1 MSWTSG
7 ASWEGL
13 RRRRV
18 AARSSGA
25 GPASPPSGPAGR
37 AGPAPP
43 LHRNHPK
50 ADNRARD
57 RRAAAAPKARG
68 GASAATLSW
77 SHSRPARTRRSP
89 DPSPL
94 GRPHRTGET
103 AAAAAVSGRPRSS
116 RADLGA
122 TGSGAPSSRASRAE
136 PAEQQAGGALTR
148 WGGALPGAWLAGE
161 GVPARPP
168 DATRP
173 STAGASAPPPARAG
187 PQRTAP
193 PLRLS
198 RESFKAPTSSRG
210 GGPGEGWEEPAH
222 RTRPPPRPPRPPP
235 APRPR
240 AALRAPP
247 RRQPCPLPNSGDT
260 QWRRAPHPP
269 APPRAPQRAP
279 RAPPPPLRRPEPSRA
294 TAPCARAR
302 ARRAAPRA
310 PAATAAAPPRQPCPA
325 RGNFL
330 NAPLADFLALAAV
343 APEKPAEKMPFTL
356 FGIKLPSRREVS

>member
-13 RRRRV
+13 RSRRV
-18 AARSSGA
+18 AARSPGA
-25 GPASPPSGPAGR
+25 GPASPPSGPAGH

-50 ADNRARD
+50 ADKRARD

-68 GASAATLSW
+68 GTSAATLSW

-94 GRPHRTGET
+94 GRPHRTGEI

-173 STAGASAPPPARAG
+173 LTAGASAPPPARAG
-187 PQRTAP
+187 PHRTAP

-198 RESFKAPTSSRG
+198 RERFKAPTSSRG

-222 RTRPPPRPPRPPP
+222 RARPPPRAPRPPP
-235 APRPR
+235 PPPPPAGGLASPSPPTALPPPELWTYSMAPSTAPPRPTARAPAGAASAPAPAAQARAKPSHRPARPRPR
-240 AALRAPP
+240 PP
-247 RRQPCPLPNSGDT
+247 RG
-260 QWRRAPHPP
+260 
-269 APPRAPQRAP
+269 AP
-279 RAPPPPLRRPEPSRA
+279 RARGHRGRSTPPAMPRPGEFFERPRSQ
-294 TAPCARAR
+294 TA
-302 ARRAAPRA
+302 
-310 PAATAAAPPRQPCPA
+310 
-325 RGNFL
+325 
-330 NAPLADFLALAAV
+330 
-343 APEKPAEKMPFTL
+343 
-356 FGIKLPSRREVS
+356 LPSPPSPPKSPLKNAFQFIR

>member
-136 PAEQQAGGALTR
+136 PAEQQAGGAFTR
-148 WGGALPGAWLAGE
+148 LGGALPGAWLAGE

-210 GGPGEGWEEPAH
+210 GGSWRGVGGTCAPDAPAAAPAAPAP
-222 RTRPPPRPPRPPP
+222 RPPPTGGLASPSPPTALPPPELWRYSMAPSTAPPRPTARAPAGAASAPAPAAQARAKPSHRPVRPRPRPPR
-235 APRPR
+235 
-240 AALRAPP
+240 
-247 RRQPCPLPNSGDT
+247 G
-260 QWRRAPHPP
+260 
-269 APPRAPQRAP
+269 AP
-279 RAPPPPLRRPEPSRA
+279 RARGHRGRSAPPAMPRPGEFFERPARRISCPRRRRPRK
-294 TAPCARAR
+294 AR
-302 ARRAAPRA
+302 
-310 PAATAAAPPRQPCPA
+310 
-325 RGNFL
+325 
-330 NAPLADFLALAAV
+330 
-343 APEKPAEKMPFTL
+343 
-356 FGIKLPSRREVS
+356 

>member
-13 RRRRV
+13 RSRRV
-18 AARSSGA
+18 AARSPGA
-25 GPASPPSGPAGR
+25 GPASPPSGPAGH

-50 ADNRARD
+50 ADKRARD

-68 GASAATLSW
+68 GTSAATLSW

-148 WGGALPGAWLAGE
+148 WGGALPGVWLAGE

-173 STAGASAPPPARAG
+173 LTAGASAPPPARAG
-187 PQRTAP
+187 PHRTAP

-198 RESFKAPTSSRG
+198 RERFKAPTSSRG
-210 GGPGEGWEEPAH
+210 GGSWRGVGGACAPGAPAAARAAPAPPPPPARGRPCEPLPADSPAPS
-222 RTRPPPRPPRPPP
+222 RTLDILNGAEHRPPPPHRARPRGRRERPRPRCAGQSQAEPPPRAPAPAPAARRPARPRPPRPLHP
-235 APRPR
+235 ASH
-240 AALRAPP
+240 APP
-247 RRQPCPLPNSGDT
+247 G
-260 QWRRAPHPP
+260 
-269 APPRAPQRAP
+269 
-279 RAPPPPLRRPEPSRA
+279 
-294 TAPCARAR
+294 
-302 ARRAAPRA
+302 
-310 PAATAAAPPRQPCPA
+310 
-325 RGNFL
+325 
-330 NAPLADFLALAAV
+330 
-343 APEKPAEKMPFTL
+343 
-356 FGIKLPSRREVS
+356 GIF